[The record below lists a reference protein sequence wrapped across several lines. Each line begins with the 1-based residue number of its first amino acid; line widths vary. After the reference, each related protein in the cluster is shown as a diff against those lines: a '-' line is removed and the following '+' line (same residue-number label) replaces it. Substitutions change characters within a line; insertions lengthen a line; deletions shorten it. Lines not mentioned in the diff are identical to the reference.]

1 MAIYLAQVPAAFL
14 LNYQAQILL
23 PVFSQVQSEAE
34 RTNSILRKGTSLLL
48 FLVVP
53 ALVFVALSGRSLL
66 SLLYGA
72 AYAFGFWPFLIA
84 AIIAAINIANAQLT
98 TAFYA
103 AGKPQL
109 HRQCVAIMALV
120 MLLFIYPAAHWGGT
134 AGAQLC
140 ALAAMIVGY
149 AIQLRQARSL
159 SGFRLRISKRLGVR
173 LAGALVVLAI
183 AVLVRGAVS
192 FSTPAFNLLL
202 GGFAAALT
210 LFAGIFL
217 SYRRDRWDIIAT

>member
-1 MAIYLAQVPAAFL
+1 
-14 LNYQAQILL
+14 
-23 PVFSQVQSEAE
+23 
-34 RTNSILRKGTSLLL
+34 
-48 FLVVP
+48 
-53 ALVFVALSGRSLL
+53 
-66 SLLYGA
+66 
-72 AYAFGFWPFLIA
+72 
-84 AIIAAINIANAQLT
+84 
-98 TAFYA
+98 
-103 AGKPQL
+103 
-109 HRQCVAIMALV
+109 
-120 MLLFIYPAAHWGGT
+120 
-134 AGAQLC
+134 
-140 ALAAMIVGY
+140 MIVGY